1 MFRKNIKKNNIYYK
15 ISIEKLNKY
24 INLNMRFKEIN
35 KIIQNI
41 KNEMEINNN
50 KQSQNQSERKLENF
64 EKSKSANIQ

>member
-41 KNEMEINNN
+41 KNEMEINND

-64 EKSKSANIQ
+64 EKSKSVNI